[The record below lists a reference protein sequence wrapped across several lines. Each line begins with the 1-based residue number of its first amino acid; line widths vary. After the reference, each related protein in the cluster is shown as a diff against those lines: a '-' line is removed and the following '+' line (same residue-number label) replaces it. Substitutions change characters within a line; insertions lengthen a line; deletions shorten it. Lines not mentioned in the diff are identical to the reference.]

1 MISPALFI
9 VAGILIVGPTVCH
22 CVMTLRYRRMIR
34 QYAQLNLLL
43 ANCCILAWTMRGW
56 LMPNLLDC
64 RDDAGAATPP
74 H

>member
-1 MISPALFI
+1 
-9 VAGILIVGPTVCH
+9 
-22 CVMTLRYRRMIR
+22 MTLRYRRMIR